1 MTHYDRAH
9 ELASA
14 LKSCDEYRSLLT
26 AKKLVDSDDQA
37 KKMVKDF
44 IMKQMELEYEVMAGK
59 PEDKAKTEQLQKM
72 YELLSFN
79 ANARDYLQA
88 YMRFQR
94 AMADVY
100 KIIGESV
107 AEGLDLFA
115 KE

>member
-1 MTHYDRAH
+1 MNHYDKAH
-9 ELASA
+9 ELAG
-14 LKSCDEYRSLLT
+14 LLRNCDEYRSLLT
-26 AKKLVDSDDQA
+26 AKNLIESDQQA

-44 IMKQMELEYEVMAGK
+44 VMKQMELEYEVMAGK
-59 PEDKAKTEQLQKM
+59 PEDKVKTEQLQKM

-79 ANARDYLQA
+79 ANARDFLQA
-88 YMRFQR
+88 YIRFQR

>member
-1 MTHYDRAH
+1 MNHYDKAH
-9 ELASA
+9 ELAGA
-14 LKSCDEYRSLLT
+14 LKNCDEYRSLLT
-26 AKKLVDSDDQA
+26 AKKAVDTDEQA

-44 IMKQMELEYEVMAGK
+44 VMKQMELEYEVMAGK

-72 YELLSFN
+72 YELISCN
-79 ANARDYLQA
+79 ANSREFLQA
-88 YMRFQR
+88 YIRFQR